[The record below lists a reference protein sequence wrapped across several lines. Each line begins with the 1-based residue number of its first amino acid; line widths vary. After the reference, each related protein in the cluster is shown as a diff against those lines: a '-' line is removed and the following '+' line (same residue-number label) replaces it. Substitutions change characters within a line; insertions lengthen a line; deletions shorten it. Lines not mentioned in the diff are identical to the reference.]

1 MESYWSDAPDFEGS
15 KVSEEWVQ
23 TNENVRLR
31 VITWTPDSP
40 TSAVSYTHLRAHET
54 Q

>member
-1 MESYWSDAPDFEGS
+1 MESYWSDAPDFKGS

-31 VITWTPDSP
+31 VITWTLI
-40 TSAVSYTHLRAHET
+40 LRPVREW
-54 Q
+54 